1 MRSKRTLGDENGSEE
16 GKRCPDPVIAWGPL
30 VGLRW
35 QTDSGAVVLMCLG
48 HEEVE
53 ERNLVRFILGGI
65 AADV

>member
-1 MRSKRTLGDENGSEE
+1 M
-16 GKRCPDPVIAWGPL
+16 IAWGPL

-53 ERNLVRFILGGI
+53 ERNLVRFLLGGI